1 MFEKLD
7 TLLANH
13 TILSQEL
20 MWVCFGIAV
29 IILLFLDL
37 FVFNRKNEVP
47 SFKHTLWV
55 CAAYIG
61 AGLLF
66 GVFVWYEEGSKKAME
81 YFTGFLVE
89 KSLSMDN
96 IFVMSII
103 FSSLGVP
110 RIYQHRVLFWGI
122 LGAIVMRAL
131 LIGVGEV
138 LIANFHWVLYLF
150 SAFLIYTG
158 IHMAIDGSD
167 EQDVE
172 NDEEKIK
179 NSRIYRTIE
188 KYFPVTHEIDGP
200 HFITVKNGK
209 KFMTPLL
216 FALITIELMDVV
228 FALDSIPAIF
238 LLTDDVFI
246 VYTSNIFAILGL
258 RALYFLLEAA
268 VHRFVYLKK
277 ALSIVLI
284 FIGAK
289 IFLPKI
295 GIELQTWHSL
305 TITFALLFGSVAL
318 SLIKEKGES
327 NSKEPKHGK

>member
-1 MFEKLD
+1 MFDNFEYSF
-7 TLLANH
+7 TH
-13 TILSQEL
+13 HVVLSQGV
-20 MWVCFGIAV
+20 MWTCFAIAV
-29 IILLFLDL
+29 LVLLFLDL

-47 SFKHTLWV
+47 SFAHTLWV
-55 CAAYIG
+55 CVAYIG

-66 GVFVWYEEGSKKAME
+66 GVFVWYEEGTSKAME

-96 IFVMSII
+96 IFVMSVI
-103 FSSLGVP
+103 FTSIGVP

-131 LIGVGEV
+131 LIGVGDV
-138 LIANFHWVLYLF
+138 LISNFHWVLYLF

-158 IHMAIDGSD
+158 TKMILDHQQD
-167 EQDVE
+167 EEEED
-172 NDEEKIK
+172 NEEKIK
-179 NSRIYRTIE
+179 NSRIYKAIE
-188 KYFPVTHEIDGP
+188 KYLPVTHQIDGP
-200 HFITVKNGK
+200 HFVTLKNGK
-209 KFMTPLL
+209 HCITPLL
-216 FALITIELMDVV
+216 FALITIEIMDVI

-268 VHRFVYLKK
+268 VHRFVYLRH

-289 IFLPKI
+289 IFLPFI

-305 TITFALLFGSVAL
+305 AITFALLFGGIFF
-318 SLIKEKGES
+318 SLFKE
-327 NSKEPKHGK
+327 SKQA

>member
-1 MFEKLD
+1 MLD
-7 TLLANH
+7 HIQYLFSHHVT
-13 TILSQEL
+13 LSQNL
-20 MWVCFGIAV
+20 MWTCFGIAV
-29 IILLFLDL
+29 LVLLFLDL
-37 FVFNRKNEVP
+37 YVFNRKNEVP
-47 SFKHTLWV
+47 SFAHTLWV
-55 CAAYIG
+55 CVAYIG

-66 GVFVWYEEGSKKAME
+66 GVFVWYEEGTTKAME

-96 IFVMSII
+96 IFIMSVI
-103 FSSLGVP
+103 FTSIGVP

-131 LIGVGEV
+131 LIGIGEA
-138 LIANFHWVLYLF
+138 LISNFHWVLYLF

-158 IHMAIDGSD
+158 TKMALEKDDTEEG
-167 EQDVE
+167 

-179 NSRIYRTIE
+179 NSRIYKMVE
-188 KYFPVTHEIDGP
+188 KYLPVTHKIDGP
-200 HFITVKNGK
+200 HFITKRNGK
-209 KFMTPLL
+209 HYITPLL

-238 LLTDDVFI
+238 LLTEDVFI

-268 VHRFVYLKK
+268 VHRFIYLKQ
-277 ALSIVLI
+277 ALAIVLI
-284 FIGAK
+284 FIGIK
-289 IFLPKI
+289 IFLPMI

-305 TITFALLFGSVAL
+305 MITFALLFGGIFF
-318 SLIKEKGES
+318 SLFKEKQVQS
-327 NSKEPKHGK
+327 S

>member
-1 MFEKLD
+1 
-7 TLLANH
+7 
-13 TILSQEL
+13 

-29 IILLFLDL
+29 VVLLFLDL
-37 FVFNRKNEVP
+37 CVFNRKNEVP
-47 SFKHTLWV
+47 SFAHTLWV
-55 CAAYIG
+55 CIAYIG

-66 GVFVWYEEGSKKAME
+66 GVFVWYEEGTNKAME

-103 FSSLGVP
+103 FTSIGVP

-131 LIGVGEV
+131 LIGVGEA
-138 LIANFHWVLYLF
+138 LIKNFHWVLYVF
-150 SAFLIYTG
+150 SAFLVYTG
-158 IHMAIDGSD
+158 VKMALHSAKK
-167 EQDVE
+167 ETE
-172 NDEEKIK
+172 NDEDNIK
-179 NSRIYRTIE
+179 NSAVYRFVE

-200 HFITVKNGK
+200 HFVTRKNGK
-209 KFMTPLL
+209 HYITPLF

-268 VHRFVYLKK
+268 VHRFVYLKQ

-284 FIGAK
+284 FIGLK

-295 GIELQTWHSL
+295 GIELETWHSL
-305 TITFALLFGSVAL
+305 TVTFSLLFGSIVL
-318 SLIKEKGES
+318 SLFKEKKTAG
-327 NSKEPKHGK
+327 GKAGA

>member
-1 MFEKLD
+1 MK
-7 TLLANH
+7 
-13 TILSQEL
+13 
-20 MWVCFGIAV
+20 
-29 IILLFLDL
+29 
-37 FVFNRKNEVP
+37 VP
-47 SFKHTLWV
+47 SFAHTLWV
-55 CAAYIG
+55 CIAYIG

-66 GVFVWYEEGSKKAME
+66 GVFVWYEEGTNKAME

-103 FSSLGVP
+103 FTSIGVP

-131 LIGVGEV
+131 LIGVGEA
-138 LIANFHWVLYLF
+138 LIKNFHWVLYVF
-150 SAFLIYTG
+150 SAFLVYTG
-158 IHMAIDGSD
+158 VKMALHSAKK
-167 EQDVE
+167 ETE
-172 NDEEKIK
+172 NDEDNIK
-179 NSRIYRTIE
+179 NSAVYRFVE

-200 HFITVKNGK
+200 HFVTRKNGK
-209 KFMTPLL
+209 HYITPLF

-268 VHRFVYLKK
+268 VHRFVYLKQ

-284 FIGAK
+284 FIGLK

-295 GIELQTWHSL
+295 GIELETWHSL
-305 TITFALLFGSVAL
+305 TVTFSLLFGSIIL
-318 SLIKEKGES
+318 SLFKEKKTAGD
-327 NSKEPKHGK
+327 KAGV

>member
-1 MFEKLD
+1 MLEKLQYLF
-7 TLLANH
+7 THHA
-13 TILSQEL
+13 ILSQEV

-29 IILLFLDL
+29 VVLLFLDL
-37 FVFNRKNEVP
+37 CVFNRKNEVP
-47 SFKHTLWV
+47 SFAHTLWV

-66 GVFVWYEEGSKKAME
+66 GVFVWYEEGTDKAME

-103 FSSLGVP
+103 FTSIGVP

-131 LIGVGEV
+131 LIGVGDV
-138 LIANFHWVLYLF
+138 LIKNFHWVLYIF
-150 SAFLIYTG
+150 SAFLVYTG
-158 IHMAIDGSD
+158 VKMALHSMKK
-167 EQDVE
+167 
-172 NDEEKIK
+172 DEEEQSEDSIK
-179 NSRIYRTIE
+179 NSTIYRFVE

-200 HFITVKNGK
+200 HFITKKNGK
-209 KFMTPLL
+209 HYITPLL

-268 VHRFVYLKK
+268 VHRFVYLKQ

-284 FIGAK
+284 FIGLK

-295 GIELQTWHSL
+295 GLELETWHSL
-305 TITFALLFGSVAL
+305 TVTFSLLFGGIIL
-318 SLIKEKGES
+318 SIFKEKKAAHGQ
-327 NSKEPKHGK
+327 SKA